1 MKSTKDVTALVYDNG
16 LFCSLAERLTR
27 DYKRVL
33 YFSPWEKGFSLVNDA
48 CIGDG
53 IPGVERVSDI
63 WAVKDEVDLWVFPD
77 IQHRGL
83 QLELESQGHRVWGA
97 RAGDELELNR
107 ELFLDTLKELGL
119 DVPSYEVTRGITAL
133 REHLREKENCYIKI
147 SKFRGSLETSHWRSW
162 KLDENLL
169 DVWAVRF
176 GGVRELI
183 KFLVFDAID
192 TPLEIGGDTYCID
205 GRWPAQMLHGIEA
218 KDKGYFGAVTSTEQM
233 PEQIKVVM
241 DAFKPVLAKYR
252 YRNFWSMEV
261 RVLDDKGYFI
271 DPTCR
276 GGLPSSASQ
285 MELWSNLG
293 EIIWAGANGELVEP
307 EPSAK
312 FSAEV
317 LLKVKGE
324 KGAWRK
330 CEIPNELRRWV
341 KLTGHCEVDGVAWFP
356 PDESGDDACGWLV
369 AKGPTPGV
377 TLMAIKDVIEVLPE
391 GLTADAAPLADVIN
405 AIEEG
410 EEQGIEF
417 SKSPLP
423 EAGAVLEPSV

>member
-1 MKSTKDVTALVYDNG
+1 MYDNG
-16 LFCSLAERLTR
+16 LFLPLAERLSR
-27 DYKRVL
+27 EYARVL
-33 YFSPWEKGFSLVNDA
+33 YFSPWERGFSKVDEA

-53 IPGVERVSDI
+53 IPGVERCTAI
-63 WAVKDEVDLWVFPD
+63 WDVKDEVDLWLFPD
-77 IQHRGL
+77 IGHHGL
-83 QLELESQGHRVWGA
+83 QLELESQGCRVWGA

-119 DVPSYEVTRGITAL
+119 DVPEYEVIRGITAL
-133 REHLREKENCYIKI
+133 RDHLREKENCYIKI

-233 PEQIKVVM
+233 PEQIKAVM

-307 EPSAK
+307 EPTK
-312 FSAEV
+312 MFSAEV

-330 CEIPNELRRWV
+330 CEIDDGMRKVV
-341 KLTGHCEVDGVAWFP
+341 KLSGHCEVDGIAWFP
-356 PDESGDDACGWLV
+356 PDDTGDDACGWLV
-369 AKGPTPGV
+369 AVDDSPKEVLDQIKG
-377 TLMAIKDVIEVLPE
+377 LIEQLPE

>member
-1 MKSTKDVTALVYDNG
+1 MSSISDKTVMVVDHG
-16 LFCSLAERLTR
+16 LFLPLAERLSR
-27 DYKRVL
+27 EFKRVL
-33 YFSPWEKGFSLVNDA
+33 YFSEWQEGFSKVDKA

-53 IPGVERVSDI
+53 IPGVERIASL
-63 WAVKDEVDLWVFPD
+63 WKYKDETDLFVFPD
-77 IQHRGL
+77 IQFSGI
-83 QLELESQGHRVWGA
+83 QQELESQGCRVWGA

-119 DVPSYEVTRGITAL
+119 DVPEYEVVRGITAL
-133 REHLREKENCYIKI
+133 RDHLREKENCYIKI

-205 GRWPAQMLHGIEA
+205 GRWPAQMLSGTEC
-218 KDKGYFGAVTSTEQM
+218 KDKAYFSQVMDTEQM
-233 PEQIKVVM
+233 PEQIKAVM
-241 DAFKPVLAKYR
+241 DAFKPVLAKYH

-307 EPSAK
+307 EPFAM

-330 CEIPNELRRWV
+330 CEIDDGMRKVV
-341 KLTGHCEVDGVAWFP
+341 KLSGHCEIDGVAWFP
-356 PDESGDDACGWLV
+356 PDDTGDDACGWLV
-369 AKGPTPGV
+369 AVHDSPSEVLDRIKGY
-377 TLMAIKDVIEVLPE
+377 IEHLPE
-391 GLTADAAPLADVIN
+391 GLTADAAPLADVLEE
-405 AIEEG
+405 IEVARDKGVEITD
-410 EEQGIEF
+410 E
-417 SKSPLP
+417 KVP
-423 EAGAVLEPSV
+423 EPAAVL